1 MFYQLK
7 QLTNTVIGLLL
18 LTTSMNTL
26 LSWIVCMWQLLN
38 NLSLGEILKPRH
50 IGIYKTYRLKPQE
63 CPFKSKEVIHV
74 SFSQGLK

>member
-1 MFYQLK
+1 
-7 QLTNTVIGLLL
+7 
-18 LTTSMNTL
+18 
-26 LSWIVCMWQLLN
+26 MWQLLN

-63 CPFKSKEVIHV
+63 CPSKSKEVIHV